1 MFVFTAV
8 TSSLLY
14 DTFRIAVKK
23 NYQWN
28 LIIGENSLYMIEKKW
43 NLEQMRKRIE
53 NLKKVI
59 NSSLVDFSY
68 LQALEKTDNELDAL
82 YITFYRL
89 KSLLLKYN
97 RELYGTVNEVEYEP
111 KFDWDKYLNEYLKG
125 YHDYTSTTSYTY
137 SSRARSIYDSYFVC

>member
-1 MFVFTAV
+1 
-8 TSSLLY
+8 
-14 DTFRIAVKK
+14 
-23 NYQWN
+23 
-28 LIIGENSLYMIEKKW
+28 MIEKKW

-89 KSLLLKYN
+89 KSLSLKYK
-97 RELYGTVNEVEYEP
+97 RELYGTVNEVEYKP
-111 KFDWDKYLNEYLKG
+111 KFDWGKFLDGYLKTTNN
-125 YHDYTSTTSYTY
+125 YTSTVSYAY
-137 SSRARSIYDSYFVC
+137 SSRTYSNYDSCYIY

>member
-1 MFVFTAV
+1 M
-8 TSSLLY
+8 
-14 DTFRIAVKK
+14 
-23 NYQWN
+23 
-28 LIIGENSLYMIEKKW
+28 IIGENSLYMIEKKW

-68 LQALEKTDNELDAL
+68 LQALEKTDNELDVL

-89 KSLLLKYN
+89 KSLSLKYK

>member
-1 MFVFTAV
+1 M
-8 TSSLLY
+8 
-14 DTFRIAVKK
+14 
-23 NYQWN
+23 
-28 LIIGENSLYMIEKKW
+28 IIGENSLYMIEKKW

-68 LQALEKTDNELDAL
+68 LQALEKTDNELDVL

-89 KSLLLKYN
+89 KSLSLKYN

>member
-1 MFVFTAV
+1 
-8 TSSLLY
+8 
-14 DTFRIAVKK
+14 
-23 NYQWN
+23 
-28 LIIGENSLYMIEKKW
+28 
-43 NLEQMRKRIE
+43 MRKRIE
-53 NLKKVI
+53 NLKKMI

-89 KSLLLKYN
+89 KSLSLKYK

-125 YHDYTSTTSYTY
+125 ITIIQVRHLIRILLEHVQFMTHILFVKTHLLG
-137 SSRARSIYDSYFVC
+137 IYNQI

>member
-1 MFVFTAV
+1 
-8 TSSLLY
+8 
-14 DTFRIAVKK
+14 
-23 NYQWN
+23 
-28 LIIGENSLYMIEKKW
+28 MIEKKW

-53 NLKKVI
+53 NLKKMI

-89 KSLLLKYN
+89 KSLSLKYK